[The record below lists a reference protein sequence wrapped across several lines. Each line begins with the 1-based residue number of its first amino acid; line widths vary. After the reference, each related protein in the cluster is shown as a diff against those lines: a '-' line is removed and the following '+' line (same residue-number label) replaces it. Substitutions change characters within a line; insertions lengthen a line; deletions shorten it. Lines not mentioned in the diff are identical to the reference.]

1 MTAHT
6 PDGGG
11 LTEAEREALVARA
24 LFDHDWLGSTDKNR
38 EAVWLMHRDAYVDK
52 ARAVMPVIA
61 RIVAAEHD
69 GCADLLDAASEAILA
84 ARSAPDTE
92 AVAAALSPEDQRALH
107 LGRQVADRPR
117 TPDDPEVLRQRS
129 IQLHVAA
136 ALESA
141 ADDVPEWIA
150 DRVTWGDGTEYIA
163 AVDVQ
168 RELRDRAA
176 GVREGR
182 A

>member
-6 PDGGG
+6 PGGGG

-38 EAVWLMHRDAYVDK
+38 EAVWVMHRDAYVDK

-69 GCADLLDAASEAILA
+69 GCADLLDAASERILA

-92 AVAAALSPEDQRALH
+92 AVAAALE
-107 LGRQVADRPR
+107 
-117 TPDDPEVLRQRS
+117 E
-129 IQLHVAA
+129 
-136 ALESA
+136 A
-141 ADDVPEWIA
+141 ADLAVGCEHNGDRMEWCRIC
-150 DRVTWGDGTEYIA
+150 DEWVTA
-163 AVDVQ
+163 
-168 RELRDRAA
+168 LRDRAA